1 MAVTSTVN
9 KKTQSDKIFV
19 RLCPCFHSGG
29 DSYVVC
35 VLVFTVGVTVML
47 SYCVLVFTVGVTV
60 MLSYCVLVFKVEVT
74 ITLSVSLCSRLR

>member
-1 MAVTSTVN
+1 
-9 KKTQSDKIFV
+9 
-19 RLCPCFHSGG
+19 
-29 DSYVVC
+29 
-35 VLVFTVGVTVML
+35 ML